1 MEIEGII
8 IDGTVYVPIDSTK
21 CEDCVFKEVN
31 MQNMQPQCNSS
42 SISTSKILQI
52 KEKLANLAALAQ
64 KNADNCGSDNGKAFH
79 ATSRKCYLECLQLI
93 NGTLKS

>member
-31 MQNMQPQCNSS
+31 MQSQCNFSN
-42 SISTSKILQI
+42 ISTSKILQI
-52 KEKLANLAALAQ
+52 KEKLANLAILAR
-64 KNADNCGSDNGKAFH
+64 KNMLNSGSCEMQASH

-93 NGTLKS
+93 NETLKS

>member
-21 CEDCVFKEVN
+21 CENCVFKEV
-31 MQNMQPQCNSS
+31 NMQPQCNSS

-52 KEKLANLAALAQ
+52 KEKLTNLAALAQ
-64 KNADNCGSDNGKAFH
+64 KNADNCGSREMQVFH